1 MKQQSVT
8 KKVKINELNQSIEDI
23 REDDSLDDTRK
34 ETLIRKVRQE
44 KSELEAERNK
54 IVEPFEK
61 DETRQKRVE
70 GLEAIK
76 DKALVMAR
84 EGADDMEVRDF
95 VTEGKKR
102 LAFEL
107 PDQEAFDKAVTATLR
122 YKNKKKS

>member
-1 MKQQSVT
+1 M
-8 KKVKINELNQSIEDI
+8 
-23 REDDSLDDTRK
+23 
-34 ETLIRKVRQE
+34 
-44 KSELEAERNK
+44 EAG
-54 IVEPFEK
+54 I
-61 DETRQKRVE
+61 RQKRVE

-84 EGADDMEVRDF
+84 EGADDMEVRYF

>member
-1 MKQQSVT
+1 M
-8 KKVKINELNQSIEDI
+8 
-23 REDDSLDDTRK
+23 
-34 ETLIRKVRQE
+34 
-44 KSELEAERNK
+44 EAG
-54 IVEPFEK
+54 I
-61 DETRQKRVE
+61 RQKRVE

>member
-1 MKQQSVT
+1 M
-8 KKVKINELNQSIEDI
+8 
-23 REDDSLDDTRK
+23 
-34 ETLIRKVRQE
+34 
-44 KSELEAERNK
+44 EAG
-54 IVEPFEK
+54 I
-61 DETRQKRVE
+61 RQKRVE

-107 PDQEAFDKAVTATLR
+107 PDQEAFDKAIEATKR
-122 YKNKKKS
+122 YKESKNK

>member
-1 MKQQSVT
+1 M
-8 KKVKINELNQSIEDI
+8 
-23 REDDSLDDTRK
+23 
-34 ETLIRKVRQE
+34 
-44 KSELEAERNK
+44 EAG
-54 IVEPFEK
+54 I
-61 DETRQKRVE
+61 RQKRVE

-107 PDQEAFDKAVTATLR
+107 PDQEAFDKAVAATLR
-122 YKNKKKS
+122 YKNKKKD